1 MADVNMRLVLCAP
14 LSFAVNR
21 IHTLETDLI
30 VTALNGHYSED
41 AITAAK
47 KQLKDDVDELKTK
60 DSSLSTPRIQ
70 DRHNTDRRKENEVN
84 DIIKLLKSLDE
95 SMSLD
100 KLPKY
105 VADGPDSMPYFRV
118 QDGDFRHLIK
128 RISDMEAMLKNVYT
142 MVMCNGSSTRLNT
155 AAQDIQHS
163 SVFPVEEFPPLS
175 TSAAISGYKNH
186 AGSQAAGSLFRQA
199 VQRAA
204 ETDKHAASSSRGNH
218 TTATQP
224 APVKY
229 HKPTSN
235 TSRNNASSA
244 VNSETETDT
253 DGGEWQSVNRKKRR
267 RVRSA
272 PEENAD
278 VQTVQ
283 TVQRPAHPTTHRP
296 AKTLLVGRKSD
307 TVTVS
312 AAKSLMPRKYV
323 YYVDNLSTSVSS
335 DDLVSFVE
343 SLGVRVM
350 NCYEVK
356 PRRSAQQKRE
366 MKIDNGRR
374 AYRLCINRADK
385 TAMLQADMW
394 PKDVIIKRWYWR
406 KDTENE
412 QNTDYEN
419 DELIHTSHASQR
431 QQLVAAAAAAM
442 TATGSNSSCAA
453 ADDLEKTIITDD
465 DGDNQ

>member
-1 MADVNMRLVLCAP
+1 
-14 LSFAVNR
+14 
-21 IHTLETDLI
+21 
-30 VTALNGHYSED
+30 
-41 AITAAK
+41 
-47 KQLKDDVDELKTK
+47 
-60 DSSLSTPRIQ
+60 
-70 DRHNTDRRKENEVN
+70 
-84 DIIKLLKSLDE
+84 
-95 SMSLD
+95 
-100 KLPKY
+100 
-105 VADGPDSMPYFRV
+105 
-118 QDGDFRHLIK
+118 
-128 RISDMEAMLKNVYT
+128 MLKNVYT
-142 MVMCNGSSTRLNT
+142 VVMCNGSSTRLHT
-155 AAQDIQHS
+155 VAQDSHHS
-163 SVFPVEEFPPLS
+163 SVFPAEEFPPLS
-175 TSAAISGYKNH
+175 VSAATAGYKNH

-218 TTATQP
+218 TTASQP
-224 APVKY
+224 APAK
-229 HKPTSN
+229 HRKPTTN
-235 TSRNNASSA
+235 SRNNASSA
-244 VNSETETDT
+244 ANSETETDT

-267 RVRSA
+267 RVRSS

-278 VQTVQ
+278 VQP
-283 TVQRPAHPTTHRP
+283 VQRPAHPTTRRP

-307 TVTVS
+307 AVAVS

-335 DDLVSFVE
+335 KDLVSFVE

-366 MKIDNGRR
+366 MKTDDGRR
-374 AYRLCINRADK
+374 AYRLCINRADR

-419 DELIHTSHASQR
+419 DGVAHNAYSSQ
-431 QQLVAAAAAAM
+431 QQQQEAAADEHNSCSAAAAAE
-442 TATGSNSSCAA
+442 S
-453 ADDLEKTIITDD
+453 LEQTITD
-465 DGDNQ
+465 